1 MHPSLGSGA
10 SAMNKLPLSER
21 MAYWRSLARQGPIP
35 DPRLYPGFLEEL
47 RAALRDAL
55 EEIQKEGERC

>member
-1 MHPSLGSGA
+1 
-10 SAMNKLPLSER
+10 MNKLPLSER